1 MITKE
6 KFATVKSHIS
16 TEILK
21 YMANVRDKNQ
31 SHYIMFLS
39 NCRYEPLLENNLLA
53 KSPYTTD
60 NYKDVFADESRIK
73 FLIDYLKLF
82 YSFPGGEKTSVNEEH
97 ATHIELMIYTHIW
110 ESRPFLRR
118 LLTLSQL
125 LTDKPYNW
133 NPIIPDYNLS
143 AFITSTI
150 AKSFKDCG
158 SELSSI
164 INNGYNQQLRNA
176 FSHSE
181 YEIDSRMNKLRITLR
196 NFKNKPN
203 QIPELFVDEWKLW
216 FVYSI
221 LFSYLL
227 HYETYNLRRTII
239 NDLGT
244 NIFKIPIP
252 GEDGTNQ
259 YYSITYNKDTDHF
272 YYID

>member
-6 KFATVKSHIS
+6 KFATVKSQIS

-118 LLTLSQL
+118 LLTLSHL

-143 AFITSTI
+143 DFITSTI
-150 AKSFKDCG
+150 SKSFKDSG

-164 INNGYNQQLRNA
+164 INSGYNQQLRNA
-176 FSHSE
+176 FAHSE

-196 NFKNKPN
+196 NFKDKPN
-203 QIPELFVDEWKLW
+203 QIPELFIDEWKLW

-227 HYETYNLRRTII
+227 HYETYHLRRTII

-244 NIFKIPIP
+244 NIFIIPVPNKYGATHETFIKYD
-252 GEDGTNQ
+252 ED
-259 YYSITYNKDTDHF
+259 KDRF
-272 YYID
+272 SFVS